1 MSMAKQNSPILPGGV
16 RVTEEEH
23 LLIARGAELAARADH
38 TATASSFL
46 SPRQQRL
53 LFESAIMEKRAD
65 QIFFWGGYTGATRR
79 MAIYLPTWILS
90 FASDLEP
97 AAQLFTKERE
107 IQYLQLL
114 SAAGV
119 CPPSTETQTFNALL
133 PEKLEDIQENG
144 FLSGFVHPLLLE
156 GSGFRALSHRDWL
169 GSLMSLGIKREILG
183 DITVWDDFHA
193 VVFCQTKSAAYLIS
207 ELKKAG
213 RDAVCAAPCRLP
225 EGFVPRQQYV
235 PVTGTVASPRV
246 DGVVRTLCNVSRDD
260 AAVMIQRGLVE
271 LNYDPIEKTD
281 VSVAAGDIIS
291 VRGYGKFKIDE
302 IGRPTQRGR
311 MHLAARKYQ

>member
-1 MSMAKQNSPILPGGV
+1 
-16 RVTEEEH
+16 
-23 LLIARGAELAARADH
+23 
-38 TATASSFL
+38 
-46 SPRQQRL
+46 
-53 LFESAIMEKRAD
+53 
-65 QIFFWGGYTGATRR
+65 

-90 FASDLEP
+90 FASDSKP

-107 IQYLQLL
+107 IHYLQLL
-114 SAAGV
+114 SKAGV
-119 CPPSTETQTFNALL
+119 CPPPSEAQAAAANVPL
-133 PEKLEDIQENG
+133 PEKLEETQEND

-156 GSGFRALSHRDWL
+156 GSGFRSLSHRDWL

-193 VVFCQTKSAAYLIS
+193 VVFCQTKSAVYLIT

-213 RDAVCAAPCRLP
+213 RDAVRAAPCRLP
-225 EGFVPRQQYV
+225 EGFVPQQQYV
-235 PVTGTVASPRV
+235 SVTGTVASPRA
-246 DGVVRTLCNVSRDD
+246 DGVVRTLCNVSREE
-260 AAVMIQRGLVE
+260 AAAMIQRGLVE

-281 VSVAAGDIIS
+281 VSVTAGDILS

-302 IGRPTQRGR
+302 IGHPTHRGR

>member
-1 MSMAKQNSPILPGGV
+1 MTKQNAPILPGGI
-16 RVTEEEH
+16 RITEEER
-23 LLIARGAELAARADH
+23 LLIARGAELSARADH
-38 TATASSFL
+38 AATASSFL

-90 FASDLEP
+90 FASDSKP

-107 IQYLQLL
+107 NHYLQML
-114 SAAGV
+114 SEAGV
-119 CPPSTETQTFNALL
+119 CPPPSEAQAFNISLPKKLEETQ
-133 PEKLEDIQENG
+133 END

-156 GSGFRALSHRDWL
+156 GSGFRSLSHRDWL

-193 VVFCQTKSAAYLIS
+193 VVFCQTKSAVYLIT

-213 RDAVCAAPCRLP
+213 RDAVRAAPCRLP
-225 EGFVPRQQYV
+225 EGFVPQQQYV
-235 PVTGTVASPRV
+235 SVTGTVASPRA
-246 DGVVRTLCNVSRDD
+246 DGVVRTLCNVSREE
-260 AAVMIQRGLVE
+260 AAAMIQRGLVE

-281 VSVAAGDIIS
+281 VSVTAGDILS

-302 IGRPTQRGR
+302 IGRPTHRGR